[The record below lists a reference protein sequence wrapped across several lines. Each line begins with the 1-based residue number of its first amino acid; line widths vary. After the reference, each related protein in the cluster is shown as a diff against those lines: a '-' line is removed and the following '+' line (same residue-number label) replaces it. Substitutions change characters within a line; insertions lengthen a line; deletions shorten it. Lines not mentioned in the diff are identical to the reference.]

1 MTTVTN
7 SNFVGVQ
14 WDGKSVEVLQ
24 TVAQGL
30 LNLTEVF
37 KSQNIS
43 IKCLL
48 KIQDSET
55 KSPPSKRR
63 VRLPARRHNG
73 MQEGGEDDTRTT

>member
-14 WDGKSVEVLQ
+14 WDGKSIEVLQ

-43 IKCLL
+43 IECLL

-55 KSPPSKRR
+55 KSPPSKR
-63 VRLPARRHNG
+63 VPSPPTK
-73 MQEGGEDDTRTT
+73 GEKS